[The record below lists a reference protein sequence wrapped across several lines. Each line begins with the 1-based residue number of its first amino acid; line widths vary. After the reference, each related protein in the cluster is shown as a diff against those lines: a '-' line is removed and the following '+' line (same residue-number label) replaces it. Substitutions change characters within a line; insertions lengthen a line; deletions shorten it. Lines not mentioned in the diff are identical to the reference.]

1 MPPFHTTTR
10 AFLICENVV
19 VFKFYVC
26 MCFINVV
33 VIVVEPKEQKIELFE
48 KQEVK
53 KNDLHF
59 RNVKKEKKI
68 FLSFQSNN

>member
-1 MPPFHTTTR
+1 
-10 AFLICENVV
+10 
-19 VFKFYVC
+19 